1 MNSAAIATLT
11 ELAALDNV
19 DALAEEQITEGKVL
33 VVKDS
38 GNGPG
43 VVIFKLGTLPAE
55 TLGVAS
61 TGIPGG
67 YWEATGY
74 STLTAWVES
83 QNFTQQGHIHQA
95 SIITGL
101 SEFIADQNISAN
113 QIVGLEF
120 PEAELQTVN
129 LKVPVDGN
137 INLTAAD
144 INAVDTQTLENTRLE
159 INQQLL
165 DFETDVLAKV
175 DQKSL
180 ETQNAVQQ
188 DLALLRYDYNDLDN
202 IPNSLISFDQVTL
215 LGPPNDT
222 GYYYKSEVGGIVVV
236 QEIPTEA
243 ITGLDIELSNKQPL
257 NIFLSSI
264 AALGELAPASG
275 FIRKTASNSVE
286 ISPTIPV
293 ATVEGLDAFVD
304 NRITNST
311 DVDWNNIQNIPASLL
326 SLLAATGTGFLE
338 KTGTDTWAITTP
350 QQTKTNV
357 PGVYGT
363 PTCYTVGN
371 TATEVLPALSEDSFV
386 KITIPYDPTGRENV
400 IHFQDGLNDTTIDPN
415 NHQFGFALQTGIQ
428 DYELYC
434 SAGTSIVA
442 IALNSV
448 EQGIIRVAKA
458 LLK

>member
-1 MNSAAIATLT
+1 MSSAAIANLT

-19 DALAEEQITEGKVL
+19 DVSVEEQITEGKVL

-43 VVIFKLGTLPAE
+43 VFIFKLGTLPAG
-55 TLGVAS
+55 TLGVDS

-74 STLTAWVES
+74 STLVSWVES

-95 SIITGL
+95 SAITGL
-101 SEFIADQNISAN
+101 SEFIADQDILAS

-120 PEAELQTVN
+120 PEPELQTVN

-137 INLTAAD
+137 INLIAAD
-144 INAVDTQTLENTRLE
+144 INAVDTQALATTRQE
-159 INQQLL
+159 IDRRLL
-165 DFETDVLAKV
+165 DFEVEVLAQV

-180 ETQNAVQQ
+180 ETQNTVQQ
-188 DLALLRYDYNDLDN
+188 DLASLRIDYNDLIN

-215 LGPPNDT
+215 LGAPNDK

-243 ITGLDIELSNKQPL
+243 ITGLDIELNNKQPL
-257 NIFLSSI
+257 NVFLTSI
-264 AALGELAPASG
+264 AALGELPPASG

-286 ISPTIPV
+286 ISPTIPS
-293 ATVEGLDAFVD
+293 TTIEGLDTFVD
-304 NRITNST
+304 TRITST
-311 DVDWNNIQNIPASLL
+311 DIDWNNIKNIPASLL
-326 SLLAATGTGFLE
+326 SLISAAGTGFLE

-350 QQTKTNV
+350 QQAKTNV

-371 TATEVLPALSEDSFV
+371 TATEVLPTVSEDSFV

-448 EQGIIRVAKA
+448 EQVIIRVAKA